1 VTIRSIK
8 KSMAPS
14 TKRYITCNTIIT
26 TTTIPNI
33 ILYVMTRCDY
43 VNRDAISRFPD
54 APVGGAQILYAV
66 QGNRYIIIY
75 NNNNIIVGA

>member
-1 VTIRSIK
+1 
-8 KSMAPS
+8 
-14 TKRYITCNTIIT
+14 
-26 TTTIPNI
+26 
-33 ILYVMTRCDY
+33 MTRCDY

-66 QGNRYIIIY
+66 QGKLYNNIY